1 MSVMGKKPA
10 NRLSRATSGLLGAAV
25 LAGCAGT
32 VVGFDEQFE
41 DVILEGLTYR
51 VTQVAIAESF
61 PIQIG
66 VTVEVENATASEQSA
81 VFPDGCVVLMR
92 AHANG
97 PTPVWDLATDR
108 ACTLALVEVDLVP
121 GEVRRYETG
130 LVSAA
135 EILGDNL
142 PSGEYRMTA
151 YLRPDGQVVEL
162 EMGRIRL
169 DQ

>member
-10 NRLSRATSGLLGAAV
+10 NQLSRATSVLLGTAV
-25 LAGCAGT
+25 LAGCAGS
-32 VVGFDEQFE
+32 VVGLDQQFE
-41 DVILEGLTYR
+41 DVIFGGLTYR

-66 VTVEVENATASEQSA
+66 VTVEVENATSTERSV

-92 AHANG
+92 AYAGG
-97 PTPVWDLATDR
+97 PTSVWDLATDR
-108 ACTLALVEVDLVP
+108 ACTLALVEVNLAP
-121 GEVRRYETG
+121 GEVRQYQTG

-135 EILGDNL
+135 EILDDNL
-142 PSGEYRMTA
+142 PPGEYRLTA

-162 EMGRIRL
+162 EMGQIML